1 MRPPIDLVTSATA
14 TAATAA
20 VMGGGCCYRLG
31 VGMVTTPQ
39 PCWPHLDEPVLSG
52 RWHPSVEPTA
62 VLFGM
67 PAVFVS
73 ATINARAPCE
83 VTDFQITLNP
93 DRVWHALWAV
103 RA

>member
-1 MRPPIDLVTSATA
+1 
-14 TAATAA
+14 
-20 VMGGGCCYRLG
+20 
-31 VGMVTTPQ
+31 MVSTPQ

-73 ATINARAPCE
+73 ATINARAPYE

-93 DRVWHALWAV
+93 DRVWHALVGGPGMSGVVWGA
-103 RA
+103 RPPEWGSACSRS